1 MTHTQ
6 KLWRSILF
14 FLFPVLLFVFS
25 PVYCQAQTVRAKNGV
40 LSAQQW
46 DFQDNNPLA
55 LAGEWEVIWGK
66 LVEPAEFDAHYQ
78 GAFANIP
85 SGWNHGSLPGFRHAY
100 GVATYRVRLKL
111 PPYNRA
117 LAFYLNSPNASW
129 RLYVNDVL
137 VGGNGVVSSNPKEDQ
152 PNYASRILPA
162 QAGESVL
169 VLQMTN
175 FSHAYGGLG
184 HPIGLWDRLVL
195 QKRLDT
201 MSLCYV
207 LVLGVL
213 FSIGLFHLIFY
224 FADRTDQLNG
234 PVHKWFSLLC
244 FILVVRIFVV
254 IPYLHIYF
262 PYSPY
267 WSNLKLVYLI
277 LFLAP
282 AIYLLFFKA
291 AFPKQFP
298 EKATKA
304 IIVFSLVMVVF
315 VLVTP
320 ELIYTYTR
328 DFSIA
333 LNIGVIFYSLVFTIN
348 AIRAREPGATAIL
361 VSNFIFLLT
370 ALNDA
375 VIYTGNANR
384 FDLAPF
390 GVLVLGMGY
399 SYALLL
405 RLQRSFHDARRT
417 SRALKTLN
425 LELEKKVLD
434 RTRAFKAAAARAEN
448 SAHQGA
454 QFIAAASHDLR
465 QPLHAL
471 ALFNSALKR
480 KVKNA
485 AIMGLVEK
493 QGRSIGNLGTLLQDT
508 LDTARIET
516 KNKEP
521 VWSSIELS
529 SLLIEIADGFGIQ
542 AEKQNIKLSFSCDSA
557 ILVTDPGML
566 QRIVSNLIDNALK
579 AARKTVRVEAVYT
592 PDFWTI
598 TIADDGSGV
607 AKEDASRIF
616 ESYFSLHDEE
626 PGSQGGYGLGLYVV
640 KEFTRLLG
648 GSIKIVSTSKTGST
662 FLLKLPHRSARQED
676 IVDISEPYPNA
687 VPLSGMC
694 ILVIDDEP
702 DILDAMGI
710 LLTSWECVC
719 RTANGLDQ
727 ALDHL
732 STGFEPQLLIV
743 DFHLFGTDGL
753 SVIEKLRHQMGED
766 VPALIVTGETE
777 TSILAKIR
785 ASGHRVL
792 QKPVDPDQLSMLLR
806 SQGPDS

>member
-1 MTHTQ
+1 MTQIQ

-25 PVYCQAQTVRAKNGV
+25 PVLCQAQTVRADNGV
-40 LSAQQW
+40 LSVPEW
-46 DFQDNNPLA
+46 NFQENNPLA
-55 LAGEWEVIWGK
+55 LAGEWEVIWGE
-66 LVEPAEFDAHYQ
+66 LVDPAEFDTHYQ
-78 GAFANIP
+78 GGFASIP
-85 SGWNHGSLPGFRHAY
+85 RGWNYGSLSGFRHSY

-111 PPYNRA
+111 PLYNRA

-129 RLYVNDVL
+129 RLYVDDVL
-137 VGGNGVVSSNPKEDQ
+137 VGEDGVVSSNPKEDR
-152 PNYASRILPA
+152 PNYVSRILPA
-162 QAGESVL
+162 KDGESVL

-201 MSLCYV
+201 MSLCYALALAV
-207 LVLGVL
+207 LL
-213 FSIGLFHLIFY
+213 SIGFFHLIFY
-224 FADRTDQLNG
+224 FADRTDRLNG
-234 PVHKWFSLLC
+234 PVHKWFSILC

-254 IPYLHIYF
+254 IPYLYIYF
-262 PYSPY
+262 PHSPF
-267 WSNLKLVYLI
+267 WANLKLIYLI
-277 LFLAP
+277 LFFAP
-282 AIYLLFFKA
+282 AIYLLFFRA
-291 AFPKQFP
+291 AFPTQFP
-298 EKATKA
+298 EKTTRA
-304 IIVFSLVMVVF
+304 IITFCLVMVAF

-328 DFSIA
+328 NFSIF
-333 LNIGVIFYSLVFTIN
+333 LNLGVIFYSLVFTIY
-348 AIRAREPGATAIL
+348 AIRAKEPGAIAIL
-361 VSNFIFLLT
+361 ASNFIFLLT

-375 VIYTGNANR
+375 VIYTGNANG

-405 RLQRSFHDARRT
+405 RLQRSFQDARRT

-448 SAHQGA
+448 SVQQGA

-485 AIMGLVEK
+485 AVMGLVEK
-493 QGRSIGNLGTLLQDT
+493 QGRTIGNLGALLQDT

-516 KNKEP
+516 NNKEP

-529 SLLIEIADGFGIQ
+529 SLLAEIAGGFGIQ
-542 AEKQNIKLSFSCDSA
+542 AEKQNIKLSFSCDKA
-557 ILVTDPGML
+557 MLVTDPGML

-579 AARKTVRVEAVYT
+579 AARKMVEVKAVYT

-626 PGSQGGYGLGLYVV
+626 PGTQGGYGLGLYVV

-648 GSIKIVSTSKTGST
+648 GSIKIVSTSETGST
-662 FLLKLPHRSARQED
+662 FLLKLPHRSAMQED
-676 IVDISEPYPNA
+676 LVDISEPYPNA
-687 VPLSGMC
+687 LPSSGMR

-710 LLTSWECVC
+710 LLMSWECEC
-719 RTANGLDQ
+719 RLANGLDQ
-727 ALDHL
+727 AQDHL
-732 STGFEPQLLIV
+732 SSGFEPQLLIV
-743 DFHLFGTDGL
+743 DFHLVGTDGL
-753 SVIEKLRHQMGED
+753 SVIQELRHHMRDD
-766 VPALIVTGETE
+766 VPVLIVTGETE
-777 TSILAKIR
+777 ASILAKIR

-792 QKPVDPDQLSMLLR
+792 RKPINPDQLSMLLR
-806 SQGPDS
+806 SLGPD